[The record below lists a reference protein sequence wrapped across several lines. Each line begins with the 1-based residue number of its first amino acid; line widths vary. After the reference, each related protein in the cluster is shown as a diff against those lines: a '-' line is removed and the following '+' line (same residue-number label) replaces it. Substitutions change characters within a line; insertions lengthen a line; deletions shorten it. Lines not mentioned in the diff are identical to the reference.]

1 MDKATGIIA
10 STDSTATSQNISGQ
24 PSCSTARDASPGASA
39 VPVHSPGASA
49 LMPWNRAGPG
59 GIRFTV
65 SRDEVSMAAHPVA
78 ISTLPSRKPASLSD
92 KAHTTAPTPAAPS
105 DASR

>member
-1 MDKATGIIA
+1 
-10 STDSTATSQNISGQ
+10 
-24 PSCSTARDASPGASA
+24 
-39 VPVHSPGASA
+39 
-49 LMPWNRAGPG
+49 MPWNRAGPG
-59 GIRFTV
+59 GIRCTV

-105 DASR
+105 DASRKSTTVSAPIVISQAGGTGGWVGLMAAVRGWRCQPVVSARNVSPLPH